1 MDVESCSLMDV
12 DVAQKW
18 VSYSGCEWCEWYKQQ
33 HIVSSADSLE
43 EFQIISWNPLAIGDL
58 SALIPRQL

>member
-12 DVAQKW
+12 DVAQNE
-18 VSYSGCEWCEWYKQQ
+18 SLTAGCEWCDWYKQQ